1 MVRNGI
7 LDLEDVFVLLTFN
20 GMDNGVKEDEIVQE
34 IGYGMKLINNVFVQG
49 KIIGMVLNAKK
60 LLSVVV
66 ERDGILKLLNV
77 NAPIILI

>member
-20 GMDNGVKEDEIVQE
+20 GMDNGVKEGEIVQE

-60 LLSVVV
+60 LLFVVV
-66 ERDGILKLLNV
+66 EKDGILKLLNV
-77 NAPIILI
+77 NALIILI